1 MRVSSK
7 IRGGSL
13 IRQRSGEELIFST
26 CLLVRQKLSGI
37 KMTDIEEIKSER
49 DGFDSLQDIKRSS
62 VEGFDS
68 IKEEDFERFKW
79 YGVIHESRTGKY
91 FMLRIRVPG
100 GQLNSRQLGTIGELS
115 KRYARGF
122 ADITTRQNIQL
133 HWLKIEEIPKMID
146 ELSAVGL
153 TTKGTSGD
161 TIANIITC
169 PVAGFDRYEMYDT
182 SNLVSDMSRHLLK
195 NKDFSNLPRKF
206 KIAISGCRLDCA
218 KTEVN
223 DVGFVAVKRKIG
235 REEEVGFDLTI
246 GGGLS
251 LVPRFARSLGVFIKP
266 EDVIEA
272 CAAVLEIFRDHGNR
286 SRRNRARLKFLI
298 DDWGEDKIRSALESK
313 IKREFIRI
321 ETDYVRGEFTDHVG
335 TFEQKQAGYYY
346 NGISIPCGRITAEQ
360 MVGLAKLADEY
371 GDGLM
376 RTTAMQNIV
385 ILNVLKENLSKLDD
399 GIDKLGLSKKPSPV
413 ERGLVCC
420 IGEEFCKYGLVGTK
434 RWGSDI
440 VKTLGQNLI
449 LENSENIGIHV
460 TGCPHG
466 CAGNLIADIGLEG
479 CLCKVDGEDAE
490 AFNIRLGGRLGK
502 GAMFGRMIERRV
514 PINVAKIKIE
524 RLLGIYS
531 KNRDKGESFKDF
543 CARHTEQELAKYMA

>member
-7 IRGGSL
+7 IRERSL

-169 PVAGFDRYEMYDT
+169 PVAGFDRYEIYDT

-235 REEEVGFDLTI
+235 RGEEVGFDLTV

-266 EDVIEA
+266 EDVIEV
-272 CAAVLEIFRDHGNR
+272 CTAVLEIFRDHGNR

-360 MVGLAKLADEY
+360 MVGLAKLADDY

-449 LENSENIGIHV
+449 LENSENIGLHV

-543 CARHTEQELAKYMA
+543 CARHTEQELAEYMA